1 MSDESDVPTGVR
13 CKCRAH
19 MAFVLAWD
27 DAQETDHAY
36 NVFGCSTCGL
46 LLKIDVW
53 KDKGRRWIALDGS
66 VLKEDM

>member
-1 MSDESDVPTGVR
+1 MSDQPTGVR
-13 CKCRAH
+13 CKCGEQ
-19 MAFVLAWD
+19 MTFVHCWD

-36 NVFGCSTCGL
+36 NVYACSPCGL

>member
-1 MSDESDVPTGVR
+1 
-13 CKCRAH
+13 

-53 KDKGRRWIALDGS
+53 NDKGRRWIALDGS
-66 VLKEDM
+66 LSKEEDT